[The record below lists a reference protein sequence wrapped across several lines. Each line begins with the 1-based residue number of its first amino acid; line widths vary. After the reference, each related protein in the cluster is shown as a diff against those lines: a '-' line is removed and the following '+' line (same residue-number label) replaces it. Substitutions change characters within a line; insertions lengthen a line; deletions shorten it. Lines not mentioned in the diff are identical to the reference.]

1 MPQVYV
7 QPEKLRDFAKQLKT
21 FSDVADQ
28 SVKSLKGE
36 IARLSGTWRDQEFDR
51 FVQQFG
57 ALQSLLKKFVEET
70 KKTAPLLEKDASI
83 IEESQRL
90 KASI

>member
-7 QPEKLRDFAKQLKT
+7 EPEKLRDFAKQLRS

-36 IARLSGTWRDQEFDR
+36 IARLGGTWRDQEFDR
-51 FVQQFG
+51 FVEQFG
-57 ALQSLLKKFVEET
+57 AVQALLKKFVEET
-70 KKTAPLLEKDASI
+70 KRTTPLLEKDASI

-90 KASI
+90 KPSV